1 MGFLSGIFRSR
12 DKPTDSTVGS
22 RYAFSMGGTP
32 AGKSV
37 TEKTAMRL
45 LMRLPGRMIPEILT
59 RGLPGNRADWS
70 D

>member
-37 TEKTAMRL
+37 TEKTAIEL
-45 LMRLPGRMIPEILT
+45 W
-59 RGLPGNRADWS
+59 GLNMKTEVEAKKNFIQQTVK
-70 D
+70 